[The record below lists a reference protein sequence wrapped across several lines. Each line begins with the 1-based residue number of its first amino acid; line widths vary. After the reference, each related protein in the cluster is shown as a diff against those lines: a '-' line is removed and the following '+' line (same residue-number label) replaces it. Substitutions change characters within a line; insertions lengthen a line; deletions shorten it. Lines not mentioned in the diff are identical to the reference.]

1 MRENKKTA
9 AAADLPAEARERAD
23 LVAWRR
29 RDALR
34 RGNAAQPVPNKRRY
48 RRGSKH
54 RKASVDS

>member
-1 MRENKKTA
+1 MNKREP
-9 AAADLPAEARERAD
+9 LPDPQEKASERAD

-34 RGNAAQPVPNKRRY
+34 RGNAAQPLANKRRY

-54 RKASVDS
+54 KNRTLDA